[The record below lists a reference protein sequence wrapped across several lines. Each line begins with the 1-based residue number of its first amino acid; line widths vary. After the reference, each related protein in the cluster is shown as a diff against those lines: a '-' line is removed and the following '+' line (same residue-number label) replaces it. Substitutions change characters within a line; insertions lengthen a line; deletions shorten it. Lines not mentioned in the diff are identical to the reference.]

1 MRNQETRRAMSAMFM
16 AAMLLSASA
25 AFAAVT
31 TPAVG
36 TVELITQAPSAPVAV
51 LTASGIDRRALQSHL
66 AQNLGPDSQRD
77 LHRYRQDVFG
87 TPVQIGVSH
96 GRALAGPT
104 FTPHGA
110 RDSASFERGATTGSV
125 GLLNVVGSGLQ
136 RLGAN

>member
-1 MRNQETRRAMSAMFM
+1 MSATFM
-16 AAMLLSASA
+16 AAMLLSASS
-25 AFAAVT
+25 AFAAEA

-36 TVELITQAPSAPVAV
+36 TVEVVTERPSAPAAV
-51 LTASGIDRRALQSHL
+51 LTASGIDRRALQSQL
-66 AQNLGPDSQRD
+66 AQTLGPDSQRD

-104 FTPHGA
+104 FTPPGT
-110 RDSASFERGATTGSV
+110 RDSASFERGAATGGMGV
-125 GLLNVVGSGLQ
+125 LNVAWAGLQ